1 MGDTMDAET
10 PGNDQR
16 EQRQGEADEAAERAF
31 EEQQRAEAE
40 QRQQEW
46 ERREK
51 HVANMVD
58 RSCRE
63 YEAIAGWE
71 KVTSREEWEAAKAQ
85 AAEDWRD
92 GIRLMEMAGGE
103 RYLAPERAALLLCL
117 WDEYVER
124 YKPGG
129 PAEYQA
135 IAMALVAWYHFER
148 VNELIGNLHAK
159 VETSLFSPA
168 GIEVHVHVKDG
179 TPGHYYRHDAYAYAH
194 RFLQELG
201 QDALPLLDRLQRM
214 MTRSLRLLRELR
226 AMPPAEADAPARQ
239 APIPL
244 KRQRRA

>member
-1 MGDTMDAET
+1 
-10 PGNDQR
+10 
-16 EQRQGEADEAAERAF
+16 
-31 EEQQRAEAE
+31 
-40 QRQQEW
+40 
-46 ERREK
+46 
-51 HVANMVD
+51 
-58 RSCRE
+58 
-63 YEAIAGWE
+63 
-71 KVTSREEWEAAKAQ
+71 VTSQEEWDAAKAR
-85 AAEDWRD
+85 AMENWRD
-92 GIRLMEMAGGE
+92 GIRLVEMAGGE

-124 YKPGG
+124 YKPSG

-135 IAMALVAWYHFER
+135 IAAALISWYHFER

-168 GIEVHVHVKDG
+168 GIEVHVYRRDG
-179 TPGHYYRHDAYAYAH
+179 KPGHYDRQDAYAYAH

-226 AMPPAEADAPARQ
+226 AMPPAEADTPAGQ

-244 KRQRRA
+244 KQRRRA